1 MVPTALRIAAIR
13 HVRFLAEELSTLQS
27 ALQRKET
34 EFAGVAKL
42 GRTELQDAVPMTL
55 GQEFGA
61 WAEAVARDRWRIYK
75 AEERMR
81 QVNLGGTA
89 IGTGVSAERGY
100 AARALEHLRRI
111 TNLGLARAENMVEA
125 TANADVL
132 VEVSGLL
139 KACATT
145 LAKLAADL
153 RLLASGPK
161 GGLGEIRLPARQ
173 AGSSLMPG
181 KVNPVM
187 TELATQVA
195 YQVMASDLAIT
206 LGAQGGQLQLNAFLP
221 LMGDHLLRAMES
233 LTRCARLL
241 RMHCI
246 DGIIADAERCREH
259 LAESTAGAVALVNEI
274 GYEAA
279 TQVVKAALDEADP
292 NRVT

>member
-1 MVPTALRIAAIR
+1 
-13 HVRFLAEELSTLQS
+13 
-27 ALQRKET
+27 
-34 EFAGVAKL
+34 
-42 GRTELQDAVPMTL
+42 
-55 GQEFGA
+55 
-61 WAEAVARDRWRIYK
+61 
-75 AEERMR
+75 
-81 QVNLGGTA
+81 
-89 IGTGVSAERGY
+89 
-100 AARALEHLRRI
+100 
-111 TNLGLARAENMVEA
+111 
-125 TANADVL
+125 
-132 VEVSGLL
+132 
-139 KACATT
+139 
-145 LAKLAADL
+145 
-153 RLLASGPK
+153 
-161 GGLGEIRLPARQ
+161 
-173 AGSSLMPG
+173 MPG

-246 DGIIADAERCREH
+246 DGIVADAERCREH
-259 LAESTAGAVALVNEI
+259 LAQSTAGAAALVNEI